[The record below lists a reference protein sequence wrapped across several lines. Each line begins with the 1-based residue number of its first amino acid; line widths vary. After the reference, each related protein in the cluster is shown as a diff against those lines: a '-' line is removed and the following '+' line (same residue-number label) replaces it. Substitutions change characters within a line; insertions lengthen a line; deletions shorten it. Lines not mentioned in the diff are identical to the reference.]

1 MAEAEEVLSDAAR
14 HATVFAQRLWRR
26 YSPAPDAPASLP
38 LSDVAERLE
47 LLLAAVF
54 GNSYRLRIAQPPAR
68 PTLLADWFDRSPRP
82 QRLAAVPATDGVSI
96 WLPRTLDIPDRA
108 LASTLYKVMALQ
120 QAMRIRRGCA
130 LPQWRS
136 LPPLAGALYQLLEAH
151 AAEREL
157 LEEMPGLADS
167 AQALR
172 ACALARRPPLSAFGS
187 ARRPLEA
194 RVRALLVGETDGFP
208 QSPTPE
214 TSCEWATRLVAEWV
228 LEPASGGRIGQ
239 EPLFADWWTGTL
251 LAPVM
256 RHQQNTV
263 AAQASLDPT
272 QPAPQSVRLERR
284 PDIRQARPDEDE
296 SEESGPLMIQLDEP
310 HPHAE
315 DPMGLQRPIDRD
327 DADAELFGEMLGD
340 LPQARLVASPGR
352 PKEVLLA
359 DDPPDASA
367 TVLAPGI
374 SAAQR
379 GIAYPEWDY
388 RTQHYREQNALVQVR
403 AASPGNPAWV
413 AETLESHRGLLEGI
427 RRRFELL
434 RTHRAWLRGQVDG
447 DELDLD
453 AYVDALANLRAGS
466 GLTDRL
472 YRRQRCAER
481 NLAILLLIDVSG
493 STDSWISQGRRVI
506 DVERE
511 ALLLVSIAL
520 QSLGAPY
527 AIQAFS
533 GQGREAVVVR
543 DIKTFEEVYGQE
555 VALRIA
561 SLEPEHYTRCG
572 AAIRHA
578 SANLMR
584 QPAAR
589 RLLLV
594 LSDGKPSDNDDYEGR
609 YGVEDTRQAVL
620 EAALQ
625 GISPFCLTIDRQAS
639 AYLPRI
645 FGATRYALL
654 PRPDLLP
661 TVLLDWMKRLVQG

>member
-1 MAEAEEVLSDAAR
+1 MAEAEEVLTDAAR

-26 YSPAPDAPASLP
+26 YSPAPDAPASLS
-38 LSDVAERLE
+38 LSEVAERLE
-47 LLLAAVF
+47 LLLSAVF

-68 PTLLADWFDRSPRP
+68 PTLLGNWFGRTPRP
-82 QRLAAVPATDGVSI
+82 QRLAAVPATDGTSI
-96 WLPRTLDIPDRA
+96 WLPRSLDIPDRA
-108 LASTLYKVMALQ
+108 LAANLYKVMALQ
-120 QAMRIRRGCA
+120 QAMRIRRGSA
-130 LPQWRS
+130 LSLWRS
-136 LPPLAGALYQLLEAH
+136 LPPLAGALYHLLEVQ

-157 LEEMPGLADS
+157 LEEMPGFAES
-167 AQALR
+167 VQALR
-172 ACALARRPPLSAFGS
+172 ACAFARRPPLSAFGS

-194 RVRALLVGETDGFP
+194 CVRALLIGEADCVP

-214 TSCEWATRLVAEWV
+214 ASCELAVRLLAEWG

-239 EPLFADWWTGTL
+239 EPLFADWWTGML
-251 LAPVM
+251 LAPSPH
-256 RHQQNTV
+256 HQHS
-263 AAQASLDPT
+263 AGAQSPFDPT
-272 QPAPQSVRLERR
+272 QAAPQSVRLERR

-340 LPQARLVASPGR
+340 LPRARLVASPGR

-359 DDPPDASA
+359 DDPPDAFA
-367 TVLAPGI
+367 IALAPGVL
-374 SAAQR
+374 ALQR

-388 RTQHYREQNALVQVR
+388 RRQHYREQNALVQVR
-403 AASPGNPAWV
+403 TAPLGTPAWV
-413 AETLESHRGLLEGI
+413 AETLESHQGLLEGI

-453 AYVDALANLRAGS
+453 AYVDAVANLRAGS

-543 DIKTFEEVYGQE
+543 DIKTFEEAYGQE

-561 SLEPEHYTRCG
+561 SLEPDHYTRCG

-578 SANLMR
+578 SANLMC

-620 EAALQ
+620 EAVLQ

-654 PRPDLLP
+654 PRPELLP

>member
-1 MAEAEEVLSDAAR
+1 MAEAEEVLTDAAR

-26 YSPAPDAPASLP
+26 YSPAPDAPASLS
-38 LSDVAERLE
+38 LSEVAERLE
-47 LLLAAVF
+47 LLLSAVF
-54 GNSYRLRIAQPPAR
+54 DNSYRLRIAQPPAR
-68 PTLLADWFDRSPRP
+68 PTLLGNWFGRTPRP
-82 QRLAAVPATDGVSI
+82 QRLAAVPATDGTSI
-96 WLPRTLDIPDRA
+96 WLPRSLDIPDRA
-108 LASTLYKVMALQ
+108 LAANLYKVMALQ
-120 QAMRIRRGCA
+120 QAMRIGRGSA
-130 LPQWRS
+130 LSHWRS
-136 LPPLAGALYQLLEAH
+136 LPPLAAALYQLLEAQ
-151 AAEREL
+151 AAECEL
-157 LEEMPGLADS
+157 LEEMPGFAES
-167 AQALR
+167 VRALR
-172 ACALARRPPLSAFGS
+172 ACAHARRPPLSAFGS

-194 RVRALLVGETDGFP
+194 RVRALLIGEADCVP

-214 TSCEWATRLVAEWV
+214 ASCELAVRLLAEWG

-239 EPLFADWWTGTL
+239 EPLFADWWTGML
-251 LAPVM
+251 LAPSTH
-256 RHQQNTV
+256 HQHS
-263 AAQASLDPT
+263 AGAQSPFDPT
-272 QPAPQSVRLERR
+272 QAAPQSVRLERR

-296 SEESGPLMIQLDEP
+296 SEESGPLMIQLDEA

-367 TVLAPGI
+367 IAPAPGV
-374 SAAQR
+374 SALQR

-388 RTQHYREQNALVQVR
+388 RRQHYREQHALVQVR
-403 AASPGNPAWV
+403 TAPPGNPAWV
-413 AETLESHRGLLEGI
+413 AETLESHQGLLEGI

-453 AYVDALANLRAGS
+453 AYVDAVANLRAGS

-472 YRRQRCAER
+472 YRTQRCAER

-543 DIKTFEEVYGQE
+543 DIKTFEEAYGQE

-578 SANLMR
+578 SANLMC
-584 QPAAR
+584 QPVAR

-620 EAALQ
+620 EAVLQ

-654 PRPDLLP
+654 PRPELLP

>member
-1 MAEAEEVLSDAAR
+1 MAEAEEILTDAAR

-26 YSPAPDAPASLP
+26 YSPAPDAPASLS
-38 LSDVAERLE
+38 LSEVAERLE
-47 LLLAAVF
+47 LLLSAVF

-68 PTLLADWFDRSPRP
+68 PTLLGNWFGRTPRP
-82 QRLAAVPATDGVSI
+82 QRLAAIPATDGTSI
-96 WLPRTLDIPDRA
+96 WLPRSLDIPDRA
-108 LASTLYKVMALQ
+108 LAANLYKVMALQ
-120 QAMRIRRGCA
+120 QAMRIRRGSA
-130 LPQWRS
+130 LSHWRS
-136 LPPLAGALYQLLEAH
+136 LPPLAAALYHLLEVQ

-157 LEEMPGLADS
+157 LEEMPGFAES
-167 AQALR
+167 VRALR
-172 ACALARRPPLSAFGS
+172 ACAHARRPPLSAFGS

-194 RVRALLVGETDGFP
+194 RVRALLIGEADGVP

-214 TSCEWATRLVAEWV
+214 ASCELAVRLLADWG

-239 EPLFADWWTGTL
+239 EPLFADWWTGML
-251 LAPVM
+251 LAPSTH
-256 RHQQNTV
+256 HQHS
-263 AAQASLDPT
+263 AGAQSPFDPT
-272 QPAPQSVRLERR
+272 QAAPQSVHLERR

-367 TVLAPGI
+367 NALAPGV
-374 SAAQR
+374 SALQR

-388 RTQHYREQNALVQVR
+388 RRQHYREQHALVQVR
-403 AASPGNPAWV
+403 TAPPGNPVWV
-413 AETLESHRGLLEGI
+413 AETLESHQGLLEGI

-453 AYVDALANLRAGS
+453 AYVDAVANLRAGS

-472 YRRQRCAER
+472 YRTQRCAER

-533 GQGREAVVVR
+533 GQGREAVVVC
-543 DIKTFEEVYGQE
+543 DIKTFEEAYGQE

-578 SANLMR
+578 SANLMC

-620 EAALQ
+620 EAVLQ

-654 PRPDLLP
+654 PRPELLP

>member
-1 MAEAEEVLSDAAR
+1 MAEAEEVLTDAAR

-26 YSPAPDAPASLP
+26 YSPAPDAPASLS
-38 LSDVAERLE
+38 LSEVAERLE
-47 LLLAAVF
+47 LLLSAVF

-68 PTLLADWFDRSPRP
+68 PTLLGNWFGRTPRP
-82 QRLAAVPATDGVSI
+82 QRLAAVPATDGTSI
-96 WLPRTLDIPDRA
+96 WLPRSLDIPDRA
-108 LASTLYKVMALQ
+108 LAANLYKVMALQ
-120 QAMRIRRGCA
+120 QAMRIRRGSA
-130 LPQWRS
+130 LSLWRS
-136 LPPLAGALYQLLEAH
+136 LPPLAGALYHLLEVQ

-157 LEEMPGLADS
+157 LEEMPGFAES
-167 AQALR
+167 VRALR
-172 ACALARRPPLSAFGS
+172 ACAFTRRPPLSAFGS

-194 RVRALLVGETDGFP
+194 RVRALLVGEADGVP

-214 TSCEWATRLVAEWV
+214 ASCELAVRLLAEWG

-239 EPLFADWWTGTL
+239 EPLFADWWTGML
-251 LAPVM
+251 LAPSTH
-256 RHQQNTV
+256 HQHS
-263 AAQASLDPT
+263 AGAQSPFDPT
-272 QPAPQSVRLERR
+272 QAAPQSVHLERR

-367 TVLAPGI
+367 IALAPGV
-374 SAAQR
+374 SVLQR

-388 RTQHYREQNALVQVR
+388 RRQHYREQNALVQVR
-403 AASPGNPAWV
+403 TAPPGNPAWV
-413 AETLESHRGLLEGI
+413 AETLESHQGLLEGI

-453 AYVDALANLRAGS
+453 AYVDAVANLRAGS

-472 YRRQRCAER
+472 YRTQRCAER

-543 DIKTFEEVYGQE
+543 DIKTFEEAYGQE

-578 SANLMR
+578 SANLMC

-620 EAALQ
+620 EAVLQ

-654 PRPDLLP
+654 PRPELLP

>member
-1 MAEAEEVLSDAAR
+1 MAEAEEVLTDAAR

-26 YSPAPDAPASLP
+26 YSPAPDAPASLS
-38 LSDVAERLE
+38 LSEVAERLE
-47 LLLAAVF
+47 LLLSAVF

-68 PTLLADWFDRSPRP
+68 PTLLGNWFGRTPRP
-82 QRLAAVPATDGVSI
+82 QRLAAVPATDGTSI
-96 WLPRTLDIPDRA
+96 WLPRSLDIPDRA
-108 LASTLYKVMALQ
+108 LAANLYKVMALQ
-120 QAMRIRRGCA
+120 QAMRIRRGSA
-130 LPQWRS
+130 LSLWRS
-136 LPPLAGALYQLLEAH
+136 LPPLAGALYHLLEVQ

-157 LEEMPGLADS
+157 LEEMPGFAES
-167 AQALR
+167 VRALR
-172 ACALARRPPLSAFGS
+172 ACAHARRPPLSAFGS

-194 RVRALLVGETDGFP
+194 RVRALLVGEADGVP

-214 TSCEWATRLVAEWV
+214 ASCELAVRLLAEWG

-239 EPLFADWWTGTL
+239 EPLFADWWTGML
-251 LAPVM
+251 LAPSTH
-256 RHQQNTV
+256 HQHY
-263 AAQASLDPT
+263 AGAQSPFDPT
-272 QPAPQSVRLERR
+272 QAAPQSVHLERR

-367 TVLAPGI
+367 IALAPGV
-374 SAAQR
+374 SALQR

-388 RTQHYREQNALVQVR
+388 RRQHYREQNALVQVR
-403 AASPGNPAWV
+403 TAPPGNPVWV
-413 AETLESHRGLLEGI
+413 AETLESHQGLLEGI

-453 AYVDALANLRAGS
+453 AYVDAVANLRAGS

-472 YRRQRCAER
+472 YRTQRCAER

-543 DIKTFEEVYGQE
+543 DIKTFEEAYGQE

-578 SANLMR
+578 SANLMC

-620 EAALQ
+620 EAVLQ

-654 PRPDLLP
+654 PRPELLP

>member
-1 MAEAEEVLSDAAR
+1 MAEAEEVLTDAAR

-38 LSDVAERLE
+38 LSEVAERLE
-47 LLLAAVF
+47 LLLSAVF
-54 GNSYRLRIAQPPAR
+54 GNSYRLRNAQPPAR
-68 PTLLADWFDRSPRP
+68 PTLLADWFGRSPRP
-82 QRLAAVPATDGVSI
+82 QRLAAVPATDGASI
-96 WLPRTLDIPDRA
+96 WLPRMLDIPDRP
-108 LASTLYKVMALQ
+108 LAATLYKVMALQ
-120 QAMRIRRGCA
+120 QAMRIRRGSA
-130 LPQWRS
+130 LSQWRS
-136 LPPLAGALYQLLEAH
+136 LPPLAAALYQLLEAQ

-167 AQALR
+167 VQALR
-172 ACALARRPPLSAFGS
+172 ACAHARRPPLSAFGS

-194 RVRALLVGETDGFP
+194 RVRALLVGEADGVP
-208 QSPTPE
+208 HSSTPDD
-214 TSCEWATRLVAEWV
+214 SCELAVRLLAEWG

-239 EPLFADWWTGTL
+239 EPLFADWWTGML
-251 LAPVM
+251 LAPAS
-256 RHQQNTV
+256 RHHHSV
-263 AAQASLDPT
+263 AAQSSFDST

-284 PDIRQARPDEDE
+284 PDVRQACPDEDE

-374 SAAQR
+374 SAAQL

-388 RTQHYREQNALVQVR
+388 RTQHYREQSALVQVR
-403 AASPGNPAWV
+403 AAPPGSAAWV

-434 RTHRAWLRGQVDG
+434 RPHRVWLRGQVDG

-472 YRRQRCAER
+472 YRAQRCAER

-533 GQGREAVVVR
+533 GQGREAVLVR
-543 DIKTFEEVYGQE
+543 DIKTFEEAYGQD

-578 SANLMR
+578 SASLMR

-609 YGVEDTRQAVL
+609 YGIEDSRQAVL
-620 EAALQ
+620 EAVLQ

>member
-1 MAEAEEVLSDAAR
+1 
-14 HATVFAQRLWRR
+14 
-26 YSPAPDAPASLP
+26 
-38 LSDVAERLE
+38 
-47 LLLAAVF
+47 
-54 GNSYRLRIAQPPAR
+54 
-68 PTLLADWFDRSPRP
+68 
-82 QRLAAVPATDGVSI
+82 
-96 WLPRTLDIPDRA
+96 
-108 LASTLYKVMALQ
+108 
-120 QAMRIRRGCA
+120 
-130 LPQWRS
+130 
-136 LPPLAGALYQLLEAH
+136 
-151 AAEREL
+151 
-157 LEEMPGLADS
+157 
-167 AQALR
+167 
-172 ACALARRPPLSAFGS
+172 
-187 ARRPLEA
+187 
-194 RVRALLVGETDGFP
+194 
-208 QSPTPE
+208 
-214 TSCEWATRLVAEWV
+214 
-228 LEPASGGRIGQ
+228 
-239 EPLFADWWTGTL
+239 
-251 LAPVM
+251 
-256 RHQQNTV
+256 
-263 AAQASLDPT
+263 
-272 QPAPQSVRLERR
+272 
-284 PDIRQARPDEDE
+284 
-296 SEESGPLMIQLDEP
+296 MIQLDEP

-367 TVLAPGI
+367 IALAPGV
-374 SAAQR
+374 SVLQR

-388 RTQHYREQNALVQVR
+388 RRQHYREQNALVQVR
-403 AASPGNPAWV
+403 TAPPGNPVWV
-413 AETLESHRGLLEGI
+413 AETLESHQGLLEGI

-453 AYVDALANLRAGS
+453 AYVDAVANLRAGS

-472 YRRQRCAER
+472 YRTQRCAER

-543 DIKTFEEVYGQE
+543 DIKTFEEAYGQE

-578 SANLMR
+578 SANLMC

-620 EAALQ
+620 EAVLQ

-654 PRPDLLP
+654 PRPELLP

>member
-1 MAEAEEVLSDAAR
+1 MAEAEEVLTDAAR

-26 YSPAPDAPASLP
+26 YSPAPDAPASLS
-38 LSDVAERLE
+38 LSEVAERLE
-47 LLLAAVF
+47 LLLSAVF

-68 PTLLADWFDRSPRP
+68 PTLLGNWFGRTPRP
-82 QRLAAVPATDGVSI
+82 QRLAAVPATDGTSI
-96 WLPRTLDIPDRA
+96 WLPRSLDIPDRA
-108 LASTLYKVMALQ
+108 LAANLYKVMALQ
-120 QAMRIRRGCA
+120 QAMRIRRGSA
-130 LPQWRS
+130 LSLWRS
-136 LPPLAGALYQLLEAH
+136 LPPLAGALYHLLEVQ

-157 LEEMPGLADS
+157 LEEMPGFAES
-167 AQALR
+167 VRALR
-172 ACALARRPPLSAFGS
+172 ACAFTRRPPLSAFGS

-194 RVRALLVGETDGFP
+194 RVRALLVGEADGVP

-214 TSCEWATRLVAEWV
+214 ASCELAVRLLAEWG

-239 EPLFADWWTGTL
+239 EPLFADWWTGML
-251 LAPVM
+251 LAPSTH
-256 RHQQNTV
+256 HQHS
-263 AAQASLDPT
+263 AGAQSPFDPT
-272 QPAPQSVRLERR
+272 QAAPQSVHLERR

-367 TVLAPGI
+367 NALAPGV
-374 SAAQR
+374 SALQR

-388 RTQHYREQNALVQVR
+388 RRQHYREQNALVQVR
-403 AASPGNPAWV
+403 TAPPGNPAWV
-413 AETLESHRGLLEGI
+413 AETLESHQGLLEGI

-453 AYVDALANLRAGS
+453 AYVDAVANLRAGS

-472 YRRQRCAER
+472 YRTQRCAER

-543 DIKTFEEVYGQE
+543 DIKTFEEAYGQE

-578 SANLMR
+578 SANLMC

-620 EAALQ
+620 EAVLQ

-654 PRPDLLP
+654 PRPELLP

>member
-1 MAEAEEVLSDAAR
+1 MAEAEEILTDAAR

-26 YSPAPDAPASLP
+26 YSPAPDAPASLS
-38 LSDVAERLE
+38 LSEVAERLE
-47 LLLAAVF
+47 LLLSAVF

-68 PTLLADWFDRSPRP
+68 PTLLGNWFGRTPRP
-82 QRLAAVPATDGVSI
+82 QRLAAIPATDGTSI
-96 WLPRTLDIPDRA
+96 WLPRSLDIPDRA
-108 LASTLYKVMALQ
+108 LAANLYKVMALQ
-120 QAMRIRRGCA
+120 QAMRIRRGSA
-130 LPQWRS
+130 LSLWRS
-136 LPPLAGALYQLLEAH
+136 LPPLAGALYHLLEVQ

-157 LEEMPGLADS
+157 LEEMPGFAES
-167 AQALR
+167 VRALR
-172 ACALARRPPLSAFGS
+172 ACAFTRRPPLSAFGS

-194 RVRALLVGETDGFP
+194 RVRALLVGEADGVP

-214 TSCEWATRLVAEWV
+214 ASCELAVRLLAEWG

-239 EPLFADWWTGTL
+239 EPLFADWWTGML
-251 LAPVM
+251 LAPSTH
-256 RHQQNTV
+256 HQHS
-263 AAQASLDPT
+263 AGAQSPFDPT
-272 QPAPQSVRLERR
+272 QAAPQSVHLERR

-367 TVLAPGI
+367 NALAPGV
-374 SAAQR
+374 SALQR

-388 RTQHYREQNALVQVR
+388 RRQHYREQHALVQVR
-403 AASPGNPAWV
+403 TAPPGNPAWV
-413 AETLESHRGLLEGI
+413 AETLESHQGLLEGI

-434 RTHRAWLRGQVDG
+434 RTHRAWLRCQVDG

-453 AYVDALANLRAGS
+453 AYVDAVANLRAGS

-472 YRRQRCAER
+472 YRTQRCAER

-543 DIKTFEEVYGQE
+543 DIKTFEEAYGQE

-561 SLEPEHYTRCG
+561 SLEPEYYTRCG

-578 SANLMR
+578 SANLMC

-620 EAALQ
+620 EAVLQ

-654 PRPDLLP
+654 PRPELLP

>member
-1 MAEAEEVLSDAAR
+1 MAEAEEILTDAAR

-26 YSPAPDAPASLP
+26 YSPAPDAPASLS
-38 LSDVAERLE
+38 LSEVAERLE
-47 LLLAAVF
+47 LLLSAVF

-68 PTLLADWFDRSPRP
+68 PTLLGNWFGRTPRP
-82 QRLAAVPATDGVSI
+82 QRLAAIPATDGTSI
-96 WLPRTLDIPDRA
+96 WLPRSLDIPDRA
-108 LASTLYKVMALQ
+108 LAANLYKVMALQ
-120 QAMRIRRGCA
+120 QAMRIRRGSA
-130 LPQWRS
+130 LSLWRS
-136 LPPLAGALYQLLEAH
+136 LPPLAGALYHLLEVQ

-157 LEEMPGLADS
+157 LEEMPGFAES
-167 AQALR
+167 VRALR
-172 ACALARRPPLSAFGS
+172 ACAFTRRPPLSAFGS

-194 RVRALLVGETDGFP
+194 RVRALLVGEADGVP

-214 TSCEWATRLVAEWV
+214 ASCELAVRLLAEWG

-239 EPLFADWWTGTL
+239 EPLFADWWTGML
-251 LAPVM
+251 LAPSTH
-256 RHQQNTV
+256 HQHS
-263 AAQASLDPT
+263 AGAQSPFDPT
-272 QPAPQSVRLERR
+272 QAAPQSVHLERR

-367 TVLAPGI
+367 NALAPGV
-374 SAAQR
+374 SALQR

-388 RTQHYREQNALVQVR
+388 RRQHYREQHALVQVR
-403 AASPGNPAWV
+403 TAPPGNPAWV
-413 AETLESHRGLLEGI
+413 AETLESHQGLLEGI

-434 RTHRAWLRGQVDG
+434 RTHRAWLRCQVDG

-453 AYVDALANLRAGS
+453 AYVDAVANLRAGS

-472 YRRQRCAER
+472 YRTQRCAER

-543 DIKTFEEVYGQE
+543 DIKTFEEAYGQE

-578 SANLMR
+578 SANLMC

-620 EAALQ
+620 EAVAQ

-654 PRPDLLP
+654 PRPELLP

>member
-1 MAEAEEVLSDAAR
+1 MAEAEEVLTDAAR

-26 YSPAPDAPASLP
+26 YSPAPDAP
-38 LSDVAERLE
+38 
-47 LLLAAVF
+47 LLAAVF

-68 PTLLADWFDRSPRP
+68 PTLLADWFGRSPRP
-82 QRLAAVPATDGVSI
+82 QRLAAVPATDGASI
-96 WLPRTLDIPDRA
+96 WLPRTLDLPDRT
-108 LASTLYKVMALQ
+108 LAATLYKVMALQ
-120 QAMRIRRGCA
+120 QAMRIRRRSA
-130 LPQWRS
+130 LSDWRS
-136 LPPLAGALYQLLEAH
+136 LPPLAGALYHLLEAH

-167 AQALR
+167 VQVLR
-172 ACALARRPPLSAFGS
+172 ACALARRPALSAFGA

-194 RVRALLVGETDGFP
+194 RVRALLVDEADGFP

-214 TSCEWATRLVAEWV
+214 ASCDWATRLVAEWA

-239 EPLFADWWTGTL
+239 EPLLADWWTGTL

-256 RHQQNTV
+256 RHQQHAV

-340 LPQARLVASPGR
+340 LPQARLVASPGQ

-359 DDPPDASA
+359 DDPPDASVTA
-367 TVLAPGI
+367 LAPGVL
-374 SAAQR
+374 AAQR
-379 GIAYPEWDY
+379 GISYPEWDY

-403 AASPGNPAWV
+403 TAPPGNPVWL
-413 AETLESHRGLLEGI
+413 AETLD
-427 RRRFELL
+427 
-434 RTHRAWLRGQVDG
+434 HRAWLRGQVDG

-472 YRRQRCAER
+472 YRTQRCAER

-543 DIKTFEEVYGQE
+543 DIKTFEEPYGQE

-561 SLEPEHYTRCG
+561 ALEPEHYTRCG

-609 YGVEDTRQAVL
+609 YGIEDTRQAVL
-620 EAALQ
+620 EGVLQ

>member
-1 MAEAEEVLSDAAR
+1 MAEAEEVLTDAAR

-26 YSPAPDAPASLP
+26 YNPAPDAPASLP
-38 LSDVAERLE
+38 LSEVAERLE
-47 LLLAAVF
+47 LLLTAVF

-68 PTLLADWFDRSPRP
+68 PTLLGRWFGRTPGP
-82 QRLAAVPATDGVSI
+82 QRLAAVPATDGTNI

-108 LASTLYKVMALQ
+108 LAATLYKVMALQ
-120 QAMRIRRGCA
+120 QAMRIRRGSA
-130 LPQWRS
+130 LSHWRS
-136 LPPLAGALYQLLEAH
+136 LPPLVGALYHLLEAH

-157 LEEMPGLADS
+157 LEEMPGLAGS
-167 AQALR
+167 VQALR
-172 ACALARRPPLSAFGS
+172 ACALAHRPPLSAFGA
-187 ARRPLEA
+187 ARRPLEI
-194 RVRALLVGETDGFP
+194 RVRELLAGQTGDFP

-214 TSCEWATRLVAEWV
+214 SSCEWGARLVADWA
-228 LEPASGGRIGQ
+228 LQPASEGRIGQ

-251 LAPVM
+251 LAPAM
-256 RHQQNTV
+256 RHQQHAL
-263 AAQASLDPT
+263 AAQISLDPT

-284 PDIRQARPDEDE
+284 PDVRQAGPDEDE

-359 DDPPDASA
+359 DDPPDASS
-367 TVLAPGI
+367 TVLGPGV

-403 AASPGNPAWV
+403 TAAPGNAAWV

-434 RTHRAWLRGQVDG
+434 RTHRTWLRDQVDG

-453 AYVDALANLRAGS
+453 AYVDAVANLRAGS

-472 YRRQRCAER
+472 YRTQRCAGR
-481 NLAILLLIDVSG
+481 SLAILLLIDVSG

-533 GQGREAVVVR
+533 GQGRGAVVVR
-543 DIKTFEEVYGQE
+543 DIKAFEEAYGRE

-572 AAIRHA
+572 AAVRHA
-578 SANLMR
+578 STNLMR

-594 LSDGKPSDNDDYEGR
+594 LSDGKPSDNDGYEGR
-609 YGVEDTRQAVL
+609 YGVEDSRQAVL
-620 EAALQ
+620 EAVLQ

>member
-1 MAEAEEVLSDAAR
+1 MAEAEEVLTDAAR

-26 YSPAPDAPASLP
+26 YSPAPDAPASLS
-38 LSDVAERLE
+38 LSEVAERLE
-47 LLLAAVF
+47 LLLSAVF

-68 PTLLADWFDRSPRP
+68 PTLLGNWFGRTPRP
-82 QRLAAVPATDGVSI
+82 QRLAAVPATDGTSI
-96 WLPRTLDIPDRA
+96 WLPRSLDIPDRA
-108 LASTLYKVMALQ
+108 LAANLYKVMALQ
-120 QAMRIRRGCA
+120 QAMRIRRGSA
-130 LPQWRS
+130 LSHWRS
-136 LPPLAGALYQLLEAH
+136 LPPLAAALYHLLEVQ

-157 LEEMPGLADS
+157 LEEMPGFAES
-167 AQALR
+167 VQALR
-172 ACALARRPPLSAFGS
+172 ACAHARRPPLSAFGS

-194 RVRALLVGETDGFP
+194 RVRALLIGEADCVP

-214 TSCEWATRLVAEWV
+214 ASCELAVRLLAEWG

-239 EPLFADWWTGTL
+239 EPLFADWWTGML
-251 LAPVM
+251 LAFSPH
-256 RHQQNTV
+256 HQHS
-263 AAQASLDPT
+263 AGAQSPFDPT
-272 QPAPQSVRLERR
+272 QAAPQSVRLERR

-367 TVLAPGI
+367 IALAPGV
-374 SAAQR
+374 SALQR

-388 RTQHYREQNALVQVR
+388 RRQHYREQNALVQVR
-403 AASPGNPAWV
+403 TAPPGNPAWV
-413 AETLESHRGLLEGI
+413 AETLESHQGLLEGI

-453 AYVDALANLRAGS
+453 AYVDAVANLRAGS

-472 YRRQRCAER
+472 YRMQRCAER

-543 DIKTFEEVYGQE
+543 DIKTFEEACGQE

-578 SANLMR
+578 SANLMC

-620 EAALQ
+620 EAVLQ

-654 PRPDLLP
+654 PRPELLP

>member
-1 MAEAEEVLSDAAR
+1 MAEAEEVLTDAAR

-26 YSPAPDAPASLP
+26 YSPEPNAPASLP
-38 LSDVAERLE
+38 LSEVAERLE
-47 LLLAAVF
+47 LLLSAVF

-68 PTLLADWFDRSPRP
+68 PTLLADWFGRSPKP
-82 QRLAAVPATDGVSI
+82 QRLAAVPATDGASI
-96 WLPRTLDIPDRA
+96 WLPRMLDISDRP
-108 LASTLYKVMALQ
+108 LAATLYKVMALQ
-120 QAMRIRRGCA
+120 QAMRIRRGSA
-130 LPQWRS
+130 LSQWRS
-136 LPPLAGALYQLLEAH
+136 LPPLAAALYQLLEAQ

-157 LEEMPGLADS
+157 LEEMPGLAGPV
-167 AQALR
+167 QALR
-172 ACALARRPPLSAFGS
+172 ACALARRPALNAFGS

-194 RVRALLVGETDGFP
+194 RVRALLVGETDGVP
-208 QSPTPE
+208 HSSTPDD
-214 TSCEWATRLVAEWV
+214 SCELAVRLLAQWG
-228 LEPASGGRIGQ
+228 LASASGERIGQ
-239 EPLFADWWTGTL
+239 EPLFADWWTGML
-251 LAPVM
+251 LAPVS
-256 RHQQNTV
+256 RHHHSV
-263 AAQASLDPT
+263 AAQSSFDST
-272 QPAPQSVRLERR
+272 QSAPQSVRLERR
-284 PDIRQARPDEDE
+284 PDVRQARPDEDE

-340 LPQARLVASPGR
+340 LPQARLVASPGQ

-359 DDPPDASA
+359 DDPPDAWAS
-367 TVLAPGI
+367 VLAPGF

-388 RTQHYREQNALVQVR
+388 REQHYREQSALVQVR
-403 AASPGNPAWV
+403 TAPPGNPAWV

-434 RTHRAWLRGQVDG
+434 RTHRVWLRGQVDG

-472 YRRQRCAER
+472 YRTQRCAER
-481 NLAILLLIDVSG
+481 NLVILLLIDVSG

-543 DIKTFEEVYGQE
+543 DIKIFEEAYGQD

-578 SANLMR
+578 SAGLMH

-609 YGVEDTRQAVL
+609 YGIEDTRQAVL
-620 EAALQ
+620 EAVLQ

>member
-1 MAEAEEVLSDAAR
+1 MAEAEEVLTDAAR

-26 YSPAPDAPASLP
+26 YSLAPDAPASLS
-38 LSDVAERLE
+38 LSEVAERLE
-47 LLLAAVF
+47 LLLSAVF

-68 PTLLADWFDRSPRP
+68 PTLLGNWFGRTPRP
-82 QRLAAVPATDGVSI
+82 QRLAAVPATDGTSI
-96 WLPRTLDIPDRA
+96 WLPRSLDIPDRA
-108 LASTLYKVMALQ
+108 LAANLYKVMALQ
-120 QAMRIRRGCA
+120 QAMRIRRGSA
-130 LPQWRS
+130 LSLWRS
-136 LPPLAGALYQLLEAH
+136 LPPLAGALYHLLEVQ

-157 LEEMPGLADS
+157 LEEMPGFAES
-167 AQALR
+167 VQALR
-172 ACALARRPPLSAFGS
+172 ACAFTRRPPLSAFGL

-194 RVRALLVGETDGFP
+194 RVRALLVGEADGVP
-208 QSPTPE
+208 HSSTPDD
-214 TSCEWATRLVAEWV
+214 SCELAVRLLAEWG

-239 EPLFADWWTGTL
+239 EPLFADWWTGIL
-251 LAPVM
+251 LAPSPH
-256 RHQQNTV
+256 HQHS
-263 AAQASLDPT
+263 AGAQSQFDPT
-272 QPAPQSVRLERR
+272 QAAPQSVRLERR

-367 TVLAPGI
+367 NALAPGV
-374 SAAQR
+374 SALQR

-388 RTQHYREQNALVQVR
+388 RRQHYREQHALVQVR
-403 AASPGNPAWV
+403 TAPPGNPAWV
-413 AETLESHRGLLEGI
+413 AETLESHQGLLEGI

-434 RTHRAWLRGQVDG
+434 RTHRAWLRCQVDG

-453 AYVDALANLRAGS
+453 AYVDAVANLRAGS

-472 YRRQRCAER
+472 YRTQRCAER

-533 GQGREAVVVR
+533 GQGREAVAVR
-543 DIKTFEEVYGQE
+543 DIKTFEEAYGQE

-578 SANLMR
+578 SANLMC

-620 EAALQ
+620 EAVLQ

-654 PRPDLLP
+654 PRPELLP

>member
-1 MAEAEEVLSDAAR
+1 MAEAEEVLTDAAR

-26 YSPAPDAPASLP
+26 YSPAPDAPASLS
-38 LSDVAERLE
+38 LSEVAERLE
-47 LLLAAVF
+47 LLLSAVF

-68 PTLLADWFDRSPRP
+68 PTLLGNWFGRTPRP
-82 QRLAAVPATDGVSI
+82 QRLAAVPATDGTSI
-96 WLPRTLDIPDRA
+96 WLPRSLDIPDRA
-108 LASTLYKVMALQ
+108 LAANLYKVMALQ
-120 QAMRIRRGCA
+120 QAMRIRRGSA
-130 LPQWRS
+130 LSPWRS
-136 LPPLAGALYQLLEAH
+136 LPPLAGALYHVLEVQ

-157 LEEMPGLADS
+157 LEEMPGFAES
-167 AQALR
+167 VRALR
-172 ACALARRPPLSAFGS
+172 ACAHARRPPLSAFGS

-194 RVRALLVGETDGFP
+194 RVRALLVGEADGVP

-214 TSCEWATRLVAEWV
+214 ASCELAVRLLAEWG

-239 EPLFADWWTGTL
+239 EPLFADWWTGML
-251 LAPVM
+251 LAPSTH
-256 RHQQNTV
+256 HQHY
-263 AAQASLDPT
+263 AGAQSPFDPT
-272 QPAPQSVRLERR
+272 QAAPQSVHLERR

-367 TVLAPGI
+367 IALAPGV
-374 SAAQR
+374 SVLQR

-388 RTQHYREQNALVQVR
+388 RRQHYREQNALVQVR
-403 AASPGNPAWV
+403 TAPPGNPVWV
-413 AETLESHRGLLEGI
+413 AETLESHQGLLEGI

-453 AYVDALANLRAGS
+453 AYVDAVANLRAGS

-472 YRRQRCAER
+472 YRTQRCAER

-543 DIKTFEEVYGQE
+543 DIKTFEEAYGQE

-578 SANLMR
+578 SANLMC

-620 EAALQ
+620 EAVLQ

-654 PRPDLLP
+654 PRPELLP

>member
-1 MAEAEEVLSDAAR
+1 MAEAEEVLTDAAR

-26 YSPAPDAPASLP
+26 YSLAPDAPASLS
-38 LSDVAERLE
+38 LSEVAERLE
-47 LLLAAVF
+47 LLLSAVF

-68 PTLLADWFDRSPRP
+68 PTLLGNWFGRTPRP
-82 QRLAAVPATDGVSI
+82 QRLAAVPATDGTSI
-96 WLPRTLDIPDRA
+96 WLPRSLDIPDRA
-108 LASTLYKVMALQ
+108 LAANLYKVMALQ
-120 QAMRIRRGCA
+120 QAMRIRRGSA
-130 LPQWRS
+130 LSLWRS
-136 LPPLAGALYQLLEAH
+136 LPPLAGALYHLLEVQ

-157 LEEMPGLADS
+157 LEEMPGFAES
-167 AQALR
+167 VQALR
-172 ACALARRPPLSAFGS
+172 ACAFTRRPPLSAFGL

-194 RVRALLVGETDGFP
+194 RVRALLVGEADGVP
-208 QSPTPE
+208 HSSTPDD
-214 TSCEWATRLVAEWV
+214 SCELAVRLLAEWG

-239 EPLFADWWTGTL
+239 EPLFADWWTGIL
-251 LAPVM
+251 LAPSPH
-256 RHQQNTV
+256 HQHS
-263 AAQASLDPT
+263 AGAQSQFDPT
-272 QPAPQSVRLERR
+272 QAAPQSVRLERR

-367 TVLAPGI
+367 IALAPGV
-374 SAAQR
+374 SVLQR

-388 RTQHYREQNALVQVR
+388 RRQHYREQNALVQVR
-403 AASPGNPAWV
+403 TAPPGNPVWV
-413 AETLESHRGLLEGI
+413 AETLESHQGLLEGI

-453 AYVDALANLRAGS
+453 AYVDAVANLRAGS

-511 ALLLVSIAL
+511 ALFLVSIAL

-543 DIKTFEEVYGQE
+543 DIKTFEEAYGQE

-578 SANLMR
+578 SANLMC

-620 EAALQ
+620 EAVLQ

-654 PRPDLLP
+654 PRPELLP

>member
-1 MAEAEEVLSDAAR
+1 MAEAEEVLTDAAR

-26 YSPAPDAPASLP
+26 YSPAPDAPASLS
-38 LSDVAERLE
+38 LSEVAERLE
-47 LLLAAVF
+47 LLLSAVF

-68 PTLLADWFDRSPRP
+68 PTLLGNWFGRTPRP
-82 QRLAAVPATDGVSI
+82 QRLAAIPATDGTSI
-96 WLPRTLDIPDRA
+96 WLPRSLDIPDRA
-108 LASTLYKVMALQ
+108 LAANLYKVMALQ
-120 QAMRIRRGCA
+120 QAMRIRRGSA
-130 LPQWRS
+130 LSLWRS
-136 LPPLAGALYQLLEAH
+136 LPPLAGALYHLLEVQ

-157 LEEMPGLADS
+157 LEEMPGFAES
-167 AQALR
+167 VRALR
-172 ACALARRPPLSAFGS
+172 ACAFTRRPPLSAFGS

-194 RVRALLVGETDGFP
+194 RVRALLVGEADGVP

-214 TSCEWATRLVAEWV
+214 ASCELAVRLLAEWG

-239 EPLFADWWTGTL
+239 EPLFADWWTGML
-251 LAPVM
+251 LAPSTH
-256 RHQQNTV
+256 HQHY
-263 AAQASLDPT
+263 AGAQSPFDPT
-272 QPAPQSVRLERR
+272 QAAPQSVHLERR

-367 TVLAPGI
+367 IALAPGV
-374 SAAQR
+374 SVLQR

-388 RTQHYREQNALVQVR
+388 RRQHYREQNALVQVR
-403 AASPGNPAWV
+403 TAPPGNPAWV
-413 AETLESHRGLLEGI
+413 AETLESHQGLLEGI

-453 AYVDALANLRAGS
+453 AYVDAVANLRAGS

-472 YRRQRCAER
+472 YRTQRCAER

-543 DIKTFEEVYGQE
+543 DIKTFEEAYGQE

-578 SANLMR
+578 SANLMC

-620 EAALQ
+620 EAVLQ

-654 PRPDLLP
+654 PRPELLP